1 MKVLIIIHN
10 FEILASQNKIVFGSK
25 VMVTFLENEP
35 NDSIQDTLT
44 SNLFKQ
50 RHLFVTSFLVRD
62 GQGFMLTSKMVVDY
76 PWTLAIGQWPI
87 PCQRK

>member
-35 NDSIQDTLT
+35 NDSIQDNT
-44 SNLFKQ
+44 
-50 RHLFVTSFLVRD
+50 
-62 GQGFMLTSKMVVDY
+62 
-76 PWTLAIGQWPI
+76 
-87 PCQRK
+87 